1 VPDGTNVAAAA
12 IAYFERHRAT
22 ASLVRRL
29 PPASPMS
36 SFRHVVGVA
45 LVSTLL
51 VAGVSPVPAHAYSRA
66 PRSAPSL
73 TCRPG
78 SGARAAKAVRP
89 ARSLRTRVLRT
100 AVRLRRVLR
109 SVGREIRG
117 TRQQPVETPTARAE
131 ANRLHR
137 QFADRERVLAD
148 QAADAHVA
156 EVTAFSRR
164 GGRYLVVS
172 DLHWGRGRTLRGWW
186 PGEDF
191 RQDEAFV
198 NFVTTAAADSR
209 PTTLILNGD
218 WLELIRHVDYDTPI
232 REVERHVQRIVR
244 GHEREVRALTDAV
257 ANRGLRVLYTR
268 GNHDVTLVDPRVRQ
282 ILMAEMIRVG
292 GLVGSGADR
301 FRQRFAWSGHAA
313 VIGASGEGL
322 VFHGDLMDSINN
334 WRSPVNPYDG
344 YRKLEP
350 NLGWQIVSTLLRPI
364 QLLDRAM
371 TEREKVTAVFK
382 YLRRTV
388 DSRSAA
394 GLLLRALIPIPR
406 SNEGERLAAQDDD
419 RVAMRAWLERTGVGG
434 EEWARAFE
442 KVVDRSPEPILDR
455 LRSNKWGINVGR
467 VFAGFIASM
476 FTGSRRERL
485 LVDRLGELPN
495 VRYAIWGHTHQ
506 ETTLSRPHPT
516 KGAVQYVGSGTWTR
530 MDKGWPLDVVVATT
544 DGDGALKLDGLHRA
558 QRSGELAAVPLAELT
573 RPRSRWQ
580 RAFRRPRPSST
591 PMLPATDQTGSAA
604 VAAAQ

>member
-1 VPDGTNVAAAA
+1 MPGGTNGAAAA
-12 IAYFERHRAT
+12 IAYFERGGAPAR
-22 ASLVRRL
+22 LVRRL
-29 PPASPMS
+29 PPGCPMFS
-36 SFRHVVGVA
+36 YRHVVGVA

-51 VAGVSPVPAHAYSRA
+51 FAGVSQVPAHAYSRA
-66 PRSAPSL
+66 PRSTPSL

-78 SGARAAKAVRP
+78 AAAGKPTAVRP
-89 ARSLRTRVLRT
+89 ARSFRTRVLRT

-117 TRQQPVETPTARAE
+117 TRQQPVETPAARAE

-137 QFADRERVLAD
+137 RFADREKVLAD

-198 NFVTTAAADSR
+198 NFVKTAAADPR

-232 REVERHVQRIVR
+232 GEVEQHVQRIVR

-268 GNHDVTLVDPRVRQ
+268 GNHDVTLVDPRVRE
-282 ILMAEMIRVG
+282 ILLAEMIRVG

-301 FRQRFAWSGHAA
+301 FRRRFAWSGHAV
-313 VIGASGEGL
+313 VIGGSGEGL

-344 YRKLEP
+344 HRKLEP

-371 TEREKVTAVFK
+371 TEREKVVAVFK
-382 YLRRTV
+382 YIRRTV

-394 GLLLRALIPIPR
+394 GLLLRALIPLPR
-406 SNEGERLAAQDDD
+406 RNEGERLAAQDDD
-419 RVAMRAWLERTGVGG
+419 RLAMRAWLERTGVGG

-455 LRSNKWGINVGR
+455 LRSSKWGINVGR

-476 FTGSRRERL
+476 FTGSRRDRL
-485 LVDRLGELPN
+485 LIDRLGELPN
-495 VRYAIWGHTHQ
+495 VRYAIWGHSHL
-506 ETTLSRPHPT
+506 ETTLSRSHPT
-516 KGAVQYVGSGTWTR
+516 KGTVQYVGSGTWTR

-544 DGDGALKLDGLHRA
+544 DEGGALTLDGLHRA

-580 RAFRRPRPSST
+580 RAFRRPRPST
-591 PMLPATDQTGSAA
+591 APVVPPGEAIDSAA
-604 VAAAQ
+604 VAQN

>member
-1 VPDGTNVAAAA
+1 
-12 IAYFERHRAT
+12 
-22 ASLVRRL
+22 
-29 PPASPMS
+29 MS
-36 SFRHVVGVA
+36 SYRHAVGVA

-51 VAGVSPVPAHAYSRA
+51 FAGGSPAPAHAYSRA

-78 SGARAAKAVRP
+78 STARKPTAVRP
-89 ARSLRTRVLRT
+89 ARSFRTRVLRT

-117 TRQQPVETPTARAE
+117 TRQQPVETPAARAV

-148 QAADAHVA
+148 QAADPHVA
-156 EVTAFSRR
+156 EVTAHSQR
-164 GGRYLVVS
+164 GGRYLVLS
-172 DLHWGRGRTLRGWW
+172 DLHWGKGRKLRGWW
-186 PGEDF
+186 AGEDF

-198 NFVTTAAADSR
+198 NFVRTAAADAR

-232 REVERHVQRIVR
+232 GEVERHVQRIVR

-268 GNHDVTLVDPRVRQ
+268 GNHDVTLVDPRVRE
-282 ILMAEMIRVG
+282 ILLSEMVRVG
-292 GLVGSGADR
+292 GLVGSGAER
-301 FRQRFAWSGHAA
+301 FRRRFAWSGHAA
-313 VIGASGEGL
+313 LIGAYGEGL
-322 VFHGDLMDSINN
+322 VLHGDLMDSINN

-344 YRKLEP
+344 HRKLEP
-350 NLGWQIVSTLLRPI
+350 NLGWQIVSTLLRPV
-364 QLLDRAM
+364 QLMDRAM
-371 TEREKVTAVFK
+371 TEREKVKAVFR

-394 GLLLRALIPIPR
+394 GLLLRALIPLPR
-406 SNEGERLAAQDDD
+406 SDAGEQLAAQDDD
-419 RVAMRAWLERTGVGG
+419 RVAMRAWVDRTGAAALTGRPLPDQPAG
-434 EEWARAFE
+434 ATAPLDTDHWARAFE
-442 KVVDRSPEPILDR
+442 KVVAASPEPILDR
-455 LRSNKWGINVGR
+455 LRSSKWGINVGR

-476 FTGSRRERL
+476 FTGSRRDRL

-495 VRYAIWGHTHQ
+495 VRYAIWGHTHL

-516 KGAVQYVGSGTWTR
+516 KGAVRYIGSGTWTR

-544 DGDGALKLDGLHRA
+544 DGDGRLTLDGLHRA
-558 QRSGELAAVPLAELT
+558 QRSGELVAVPLEEIN

-580 RAFRRPRPSST
+580 RALRRPKPSTAPIVPAADAIAST
-591 PMLPATDQTGSAA
+591 AA
-604 VAAAQ
+604 PQQ